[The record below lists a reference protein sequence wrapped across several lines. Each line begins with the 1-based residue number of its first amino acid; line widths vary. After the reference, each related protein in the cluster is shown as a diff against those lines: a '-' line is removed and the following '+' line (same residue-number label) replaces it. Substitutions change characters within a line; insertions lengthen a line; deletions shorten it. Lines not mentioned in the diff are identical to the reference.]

1 MTGTTRRDL
10 FKLGAATAAGL
21 IATRLGAVESN
32 GPVALKPLP
41 AVPFNPATAAAM
53 PTRNLGRTGHHVGL
67 FSLGGQAAIEKP
79 ENEKVAIPLIER
91 ALDLGVNYLD
101 TSARYGGDARW
112 SEQYF
117 GRVMKHRRHEVFL
130 ATKTHDRTADGSL
143 RILETSLELLQT
155 DHVDLWQLHAMSSMD
170 DVERVCAKGG
180 ALEAFQKARDQK
192 LVRFLG
198 LSGHTD
204 PEVLAEAI
212 RRFPFDCLLMAFN
225 AADTWHLPFQK
236 TLLPLAVGK
245 EMGIIGMKIPAR
257 GRILE
262 GFQPPPADKQ
272 RGPVKA
278 DPHHE
283 RGHALHSDLPREH
296 RHHRRGHYR
305 AAGRERCHRP
315 RLLAIQR
322 QPAQSARTEGEAGV
336 RAGLVVQARCTAESK
351 IGVTCERPGI
361 AKPPPTA
368 RPDCGN
374 RPRHLPL
381 LPAGPAFFAS
391 ARLGSDPGGPVHAVS
406 PVA

>member
-10 FKLGAATAAGL
+10 FKLGAAAAAGL
-21 IATRLGAVESN
+21 IATRVGAVEAN
-32 GPVALKPLP
+32 EPAALKPLP
-41 AVPFNPATAAAM
+41 AAPFNPATAAAM

-117 GRVMKHRRHEVFL
+117 GQVMKRRRREVFL

-143 RILETSLELLQT
+143 RILEVSLKLLQT
-155 DHVDLWQLHAMSSMD
+155 DHVDLWQLHAMSTMD

-204 PEVLAEAI
+204 PGVLAEAI

-225 AADTWHLPFQK
+225 AADTWHLPFKK
-236 TLLPLAVGK
+236 TLLPLAVEM

-262 GFQPPPADKQ
+262 GVPPPPQDKQ
-272 RGPVKA
+272 RGTAKHDRPGTLTMKEAMRYTLSHPV
-278 DPHHE
+278 
-283 RGHALHSDLPREH
+283 STV
-296 RHHRRGHYR
+296 
-305 AAGRERCHRP
+305 
-315 RLLAIQR
+315 I
-322 QPAQSARTEGEAGV
+322 
-336 RAGLVVQARCTAESK
+336 
-351 IGVTCERPGI
+351 IGVDNLGQLEENIRI
-361 AKPPPTA
+361 AG
-368 RPDCGN
+368 DF
-374 RPRHLPL
+374 LPFNANQL
-381 LPAGPAFFAS
+381 EALEQK
-391 ARLGSDPGGPVHAVS
+391 VK
-406 PVA
+406 PVAGQASWYKRDAPPNPKKE

>member
-1 MTGTTRRDL
+1 MSDVGTTRRDL

-32 GPVALKPLP
+32 EPAALNPSSK
-41 AVPFNPATAAAM
+41 APFNPATAHAM
-53 PTRNLGRTGHHVGL
+53 PTRNLGRTGHLVGL

-79 ENEKVAIPLIER
+79 NNETAAIPLIER

-101 TSARYGGDARW
+101 TSARYGGEARW

-117 GRVMKHRRHEVFL
+117 GQVMKRRRREAFL

-143 RILETSLELLQT
+143 RILETSLKLLQT
-155 DHVDLWQLHAMSSMD
+155 DHVDLWQLHAMSTMD

-204 PEVLAEAI
+204 PDVLAEAI
-212 RRFPFDCLLMAFN
+212 RRFPFDCVLMAFN
-225 AADTWHLPFQK
+225 AADTWHLPFKK
-236 TLLPLAVGK
+236 TLLPLAIEK

-257 GRILE
+257 GRILQ

-278 DPHHE
+278 D
-283 RGHALHSDLPREH
+283 
-296 RHHRRGHYR
+296 
-305 AAGRERCHRP
+305 RP
-315 RLLAIQR
+315 GTL
-322 QPAQSARTEGEAGV
+322 TMKEAMRYTLSYPV
-336 RAGLVVQARCTAESK
+336 STVI
-351 IGVTCERPGI
+351 IGVDTI
-361 AKPPPTA
+361 AQLEENVRIA
-368 RPDCGN
+368 RDF
-374 RPRHLPL
+374 LPL
-381 LPAGPAFFAS
+381 NAAQLETLEQKVKPVFGQAS
-391 ARLGSDPGGPVHAVS
+391 WYKRDTPPN
-406 PVA
+406 PK